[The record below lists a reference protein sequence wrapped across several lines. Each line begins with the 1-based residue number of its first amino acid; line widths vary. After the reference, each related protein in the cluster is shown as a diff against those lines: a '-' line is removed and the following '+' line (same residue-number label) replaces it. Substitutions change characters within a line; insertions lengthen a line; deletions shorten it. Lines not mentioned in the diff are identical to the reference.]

1 MARLEGWGGPCLE
14 TLPRCPSRWR
24 IRFSNQPYVLSVCI
38 VACACK
44 SARAGVWIAMP
55 EIAKPKTF
63 REFIDFCNTLPRGR
77 RIFGYVSTIGS
88 LVFLTGLMIA
98 IYFKTG
104 FLSYLVLAFLMFIST
119 THSNYALA
127 ESLTQRKV
135 RKIDYWYVGAAAIG
149 LLLFAAGYSYQR
161 ELVLTRLFVAAHQSG
176 EVPVR
181 EKVVLS
187 LTNVSNFLCST
198 EMARSSRTPCEG
210 AKRFAA
216 EIKPHLTV
224 DQIKALGDM
233 YDKWVTLPY
242 GQMFSLEQLQQ
253 KPELFSP
260 VVIVKIRLDDWA
272 EYMRNPPQR
281 TVSPRDEE
289 AEILFGLGQL
299 VIWPFFLAYALAL
312 RITKVTVD
320 VFEWAK

>member
-1 MARLEGWGGPCLE
+1 
-14 TLPRCPSRWR
+14 
-24 IRFSNQPYVLSVCI
+24 
-38 VACACK
+38 
-44 SARAGVWIAMP
+44 MP

-77 RIFGYVSTIGS
+77 RIVGYVSTVAF
-88 LVFLTGLMIA
+88 LVFLTALIIA

-104 FLSYLVLAFLMFIST
+104 FLSYLVLAFLTFIST
-119 THSNYALA
+119 MHSNYALA
-127 ESLTQRKV
+127 QSLTQRKV
-135 RKIDYWYVGAAAIG
+135 RKIDYWYVGAAAVG
-149 LLLFAAGYSYQR
+149 LLLFSAGYASQR
-161 ELVLTRLFVAAHQSG
+161 ELILTKLFVAAHHSG
-176 EVPVR
+176 EEPIR

-187 LTNVSNFLCST
+187 LADVSKFLCGA
-198 EMARSSRTPCEG
+198 EMVRSSRMPCEG

-233 YDKWVTLPY
+233 YDKWVTVPY
-242 GQMFSLEQLQQ
+242 GRMFSIEQLKS

-260 VVIVKIRLDDWA
+260 VVVVTIRLDDWA
-272 EYMRNPPQR
+272 EYMRNAPQQ
-281 TVSPRDEE
+281 TVSPHDEE

>member
-1 MARLEGWGGPCLE
+1 MYCSM
-14 TLPRCPSRWR
+14 CM
-24 IRFSNQPYVLSVCI
+24 Q
-38 VACACK
+38 
-44 SARAGVWIAMP
+44 SARSGVWIAMP

-77 RIFGYVSTIGS
+77 RIVGYVSTIGF
-88 LVFLTGLMIA
+88 LVFVTALIIA

-104 FLSYLVLAFLMFIST
+104 FLSYLVLAFLIFIST
-119 THSNYALA
+119 MHSNYALA
-127 ESLTQRKV
+127 QNLTQRKV

-149 LLLFAAGYSYQR
+149 LVLFAAGYSNQR
-161 ELVLTRLFVAAHQSG
+161 DLVLTKLFVAAHRSG
-176 EVPVR
+176 EESLR
-181 EKVVLS
+181 EKVSSS
-187 LTNVSNFLCST
+187 LADVSKFLCRA
-198 EMARSSRTPCEG
+198 EMVRSSGTSCEG

-216 EIKPHLTV
+216 EVKPYLTA
-224 DQIKALGDM
+224 DQIKALGDT
-233 YDKWVTLPY
+233 YDKWVILPY
-242 GQMFSLEQLQQ
+242 GQMFTTEQLNSH
-253 KPELFSP
+253 PEFFSP

-272 EYMRNPPQR
+272 EYMRNAP
-281 TVSPRDEE
+281 TEAASPRDEE